1 MLPCREYRCVFEFLF
16 KTIMVPK
23 SRNLVTHT
31 SRRKQL
37 NSVLN
42 YQQCVI
48 TQLVCSDQ
56 RKLVNMGSA
65 LSVLWVIALMTEPAR
80 VKCPLKAVAG
90 RRSVCFA
97 SVFVSYKWEKNK
109 EARQLQSSR
118 MPFRAFYLQSPICFC
133 TSSLSIILFF
143 SSPKYQSWL
152 KTQLQTLVVIS

>member
-90 RRSVCFA
+90 RQSVTLLWQCF
-97 SVFVSYKWEKNK
+97 FVSYKWRKTK
-109 EARQLQSSR
+109 PASHLQSSW
-118 MPFRAFYLQSPICFC
+118 MTFRAFYLQRPICFC
-133 TSSLSIILFF
+133 SFTSFERIRAG
-143 SSPKYQSWL
+143 
-152 KTQLQTLVVIS
+152 